1 MQRLHN
7 HKHSLEKLSLI
18 IKLSITP
25 LLLYPS
31 RLKSQ
36 NLLVNDTMFLCLLGM
51 ESGPLPELQLHEL

>member
-7 HKHSLEKLSLI
+7 HMPSLEKLSLI

-36 NLLVNDTMFLCLLGM
+36 NLLVNDTMFHCLLGM
-51 ESGPLPELQLHEL
+51 ESGPLSELQLHEL